1 MLIPF
6 LLQEA
11 WFVMA
16 SDPDLAE
23 EGGGSRVFEISKV
36 NLQIV
41 WIRRG
46 RKGFPNE
53 LP

>member
-1 MLIPF
+1 MMLIRF

-23 EGGGSRVFEISKV
+23 EGGGSRVFEISKA
-36 NLQIV
+36 NLQNCLDK
-41 WIRRG
+41 
-46 RKGFPNE
+46 KGAKRVPQ
-53 LP
+53 